1 MSEKLKIIRL
11 NKKKKMSSEVS
22 INLLN
27 VINNEEVTSGI
38 SFIDRPE
45 LTNKKSYDL
54 KSDRY
59 SALPKNHSVL
69 KAVDLKRSIS
79 LEEND
84 EPFREINKTPS
95 NESLNSLLS
104 SNGKFK
110 IELQK
115 DLVNMLDVMRKEYI
129 KRLGAANEFT
139 FKAIDAY
146 FEAKKLLDEY
156 EKSC

>member
-1 MSEKLKIIRL
+1 MFK
-11 NKKKKMSSEVS
+11 
-22 INLLN
+22 
-27 VINNEEVTSGI
+27 
-38 SFIDRPE
+38 
-45 LTNKKSYDL
+45 
-54 KSDRY
+54 
-59 SALPKNHSVL
+59 
-69 KAVDLKRSIS
+69 
-79 LEEND
+79 
-84 EPFREINKTPS
+84 

-129 KRLGAANEFT
+129 KRLGASNEFT